1 MATASLRASAMR
13 GSQPSTTFS
22 STCVPAAHSLGL
34 VDSAGLWDSPSL
46 QGRKIIVLGAT
57 AAAWAASW
65 PAPETMSRIECSV
78 VAPALTEAMHPASNT
93 TGAVCKPDRC
103 GGVLHQRLDLG
114 LHPLQHRV
122 QGVGQVDGRPYLAGD
137 DVVRI
142 LANNATSPRPIPGRW
157 AQPWTC
163 AC

>member
-1 MATASLRASAMR
+1 M
-13 GSQPSTTFS
+13 
-22 STCVPAAHSLGL
+22 
-34 VDSAGLWDSPSL
+34 
-46 QGRKIIVLGAT
+46 QGTKIIVVGAT

-65 PAPETMSRIECSV
+65 PAPETMSRIESPI

-103 GGVLHQRLDLG
+103 GDVLHQRLDLG
-114 LHPLQHRV
+114 LHPVQHRV
-122 QGVGQVDGRPYLAGD
+122 QGVGQVDGRPYLARD